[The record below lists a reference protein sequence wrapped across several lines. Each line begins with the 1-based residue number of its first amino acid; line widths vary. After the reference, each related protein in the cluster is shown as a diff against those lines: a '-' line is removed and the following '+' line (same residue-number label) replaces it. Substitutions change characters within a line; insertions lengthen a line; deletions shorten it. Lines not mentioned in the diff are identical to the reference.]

1 MAYIQ
6 PCPERDIPSSDGIS
20 RASEPATDTEELALS
35 TSVGLVN
42 TTAYGTRSGGIAWVN
57 QQHANTSQLGLVL
70 DEGPQL
76 VERPGVVG
84 TTLRP
89 FYRCP
94 FAYARQVLKGNPARG
109 VKSFRNHPLADNV
122 VYMPS
127 KARLLAPSL
136 LQQALG
142 RLRTLSLQ
150 FGTEPGVSGADT
162 VERGPTIHV
171 AVTVR
176 GDIDDAQVHAKPAVR
191 INGRSFGNVYHDTQV
206 EHAVTEDKVS
216 LPAYSPEPLGLVL
229 THDDGNKQAT
239 RQGEDTYAV
248 KSLPRE
254 DTLVVDN
261 RAVLAELDALGL
273 VSLVRLSHLAHN
285 ANGHLRRQAKAFAQ
299 GLVDELL
306 QGKLVSRLLLK
317 GNIGHVVTRL
327 VETLH
332 CGKQRDV
339 LLWCGREFDYQRC
352 VHALIIEQFH
362 HHVKHWAK
370 AAKAGRFLPGLK
382 PLGFRA

>member
-1 MAYIQ
+1 M
-6 PCPERDIPSSDGIS
+6 
-20 RASEPATDTEELALS
+20 S

-42 TTAYGTRSGGIAWVN
+42 TTAYRTRSGSIAWVN
-57 QQHANTSQLGLVL
+57 QQDTNASQLGLVL
-70 DEGPQL
+70 NESPQL
-76 VERPGVVG
+76 IERPGVVG

-94 FAYARQVLKGNPARG
+94 LSNARQVLKGNPARG
-109 VKSFRNHPLADNV
+109 VKSFRNQPLTDNV
-122 VYMPS
+122 VYMPG
-127 KARLLAPSL
+127 KARLLAPPL
-136 LQQALG
+136 LQQTLG
-142 RLRTLSLQ
+142 RLRTLPLQ

-162 VERGPTIHV
+162 VQRGPTVHV

-176 GDIDDAQVHAKPAVR
+176 GNIDDAQVYTKPIIVLD
-191 INGRSFGNVYHDTQV
+191 GRSFGNVHHDSQV

-216 LPAYSPEPLGLVL
+216 LSAYSPEPLGLVL
-229 THDDGNKQAT
+229 AHDDGNKQSA
-239 RQGEDTYAV
+239 RQGKDAYAV
-248 KSLPRE
+248 QSLPRE
-254 DTLVVDN
+254 DALVVDN

-273 VSLVRLSHLAHN
+273 VPLVRLSHLTHN
-285 ANGHLRRQAKAFAQ
+285 TDGHLRLQAKAFPQ

-332 CGKQRDV
+332 CGKQRGV
-339 LLWCGREFDYQRC
+339 LLWCGCKFDHQRC
-352 VHALIIEQFH
+352 VHALIIEHFTQY
-362 HHVKHWAK
+362 VKYWAK
-370 AAKAGRFLPGLK
+370 AAKARRFLPGLK